1 MVCSVSVSTETLPGG
16 RNRTEGDR
24 QMAAPQRLA
33 YRVAEFAEA
42 IGASRAKAYEL
53 IAEGAVPSF
62 RLGGAKGAIRVP
74 VAGAQEW
81 IDRQL
86 AARIAENQP

>member
-1 MVCSVSVSTETLPGG
+1 
-16 RNRTEGDR
+16 
-24 QMAAPQRLA
+24 MAGPQRLA

-62 RLGGAKGAIRVP
+62 RLGGPKGAIRVP
-74 VAGAQEW
+74 VDGAKEW
-81 IDRQL
+81 MEQL
-86 AARIAENQP
+86 IATRAAEAADGSR